1 MAFLEEMGETDLP
14 DQKVTREIQGSV
26 SRDLQV
32 KSGQQDPKDKKEILV
47 YQCTWVNPILILI
60 SGIPGET
67 SLIQSEIISLKSKLS
82 HLEKVISFSTFRRVG
97 QKFYVTDGT
106 TGQFE
111 EAVRFCRNS
120 GGKIVLPRSE
130 EENQA
135 LVKVLSSFS
144 SAAFIGATDLK
155 EEGRFVDD
163 EEKSL
168 IFTKWGSGQPD
179 NYQGSQDCAIIQTSG
194 IWDDNNCTNSFLM
207 VCEIQDKD
215 K

>member
-1 MAFLEEMGETDLP
+1 M
-14 DQKVTREIQGSV
+14 
-26 SRDLQV
+26 
-32 KSGQQDPKDKKEILV
+32 
-47 YQCTWVNPILILI
+47 
-60 SGIPGET
+60 
-67 SLIQSEIISLKSKLS
+67 
-82 HLEKVISFSTFRRVG
+82 G
-97 QKFYVTDGT
+97 QKYYVTDGT

-144 SAAFIGATDLK
+144 SAAYIRATDLK

-179 NYQGSQDCAIIQTSG
+179 NYQGSQDCTIIHKSG